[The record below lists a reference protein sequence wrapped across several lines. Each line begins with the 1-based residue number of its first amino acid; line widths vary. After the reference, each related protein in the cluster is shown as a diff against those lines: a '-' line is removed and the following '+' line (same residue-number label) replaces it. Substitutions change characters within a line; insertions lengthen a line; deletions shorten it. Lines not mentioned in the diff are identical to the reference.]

1 MKQRKNVNT
10 NININ
15 INNNNNNS
23 SNTNTNVSKYMKYR
37 TFVSGVRIGT
47 LATSGSEKNMNQ
59 LSNKSLQQT

>member
-1 MKQRKNVNT
+1 
-10 NININ
+10 
-15 INNNNNNS
+15 
-23 SNTNTNVSKYMKYR
+23 MKYR